1 MLENTFKI
9 TSTRASRVS

>member
-1 MLENTFKI
+1 MLENIFKI